1 MRDDWIDDLRPGGD
15 RWWRSKEV
23 DAMASSV
30 GRGVGSHI
38 ALGDIVVSRLR
49 GPIEAYVICEIYA
62 DSVGDWRFRYLSD
75 ARSQDTAVRKGYSLR
90 AGQHQVWL
98 FAGPDDQVYSTA
110 REPPH

>member
-1 MRDDWIDDLRPGGD
+1 MAEQGGWRDGKQRRP
-15 RWWRSKEV
+15 
-23 DAMASSV
+23 
-30 GRGVGSHI
+30 GVGSHI

-90 AGQHQVWL
+90 TGQHQVWL